1 MACKNRSKVYL
12 GYEDEYITEK
22 HRSIVTFATNKIG
35 GKPNLHSNESTL
47 PLISCRLCG
56 LNQLLVV
63 QLYAPLENSKY
74 HRTLYIFAC
83 INSNCWNQNES
94 WTCLRIQSLE
104 EKSITETKIQ
114 TTSPPPTTSWLSG
127 ADDWDEDDDDNND
140 NITEPNGNNMLENKS
155 YKKLNLFM
163 KSMDLDDELNKDL
176 SNLKVDDP
184 NANSPTR
191 IESPI
196 GGGAVGRLDSPQA
209 SAEIEG
215 EESEVVCIDTPTKP
229 QYNLINLLQNAS
241 SHLNHPFENSDM
253 KSNVNITFTEIFI
266 SVDEEDLT
274 NDITHHVRELFAEYQ
289 RSNPDIQVDS
299 LSISTDEKINEA
311 TIEKCEKSLPK
322 HGDKIF
328 HNFLSQIQKNP
339 GQLLRYCRDNTA
351 SLFLYPH
358 GKTVKAC
365 EKCGSERIFEVQ
377 LLPTLIPKLKLTPS
391 NDKNFQIEFGTV
403 LVFTCAR
410 SCWSTIDLYQEE
422 FVIVQAERL

>member
-22 HRSIVTFATNKIG
+22 NRSIVTFATNKIG
-35 GKPNLHSNESTL
+35 GKPDLHSNESTL
-47 PLISCRLCG
+47 PLLSCRLCG

-104 EKSITETKIQ
+104 DKSIPETKIQ
-114 TTSPPPTTSWLSG
+114 TISPPPTTSWFTG
-127 ADDWDEDDDDNND
+127 ADDWNDDNDDDDSND
-140 NITEPNGNNMLENKS
+140 NITEPNGNNMSRNKS

-163 KSMDLDDELNKDL
+163 KSMDLDDELNDDL
-176 SNLKVDDP
+176 LNLKVDDP
-184 NANSPTR
+184 NANSPTS

-229 QYNLINLLQNAS
+229 QYNLMNLLQNV
-241 SHLNHPFENSDM
+241 SHLNYPFENSDM

-266 SVDEEDLT
+266 NVDEEDLT
-274 NDITHHVRELFAEYQ
+274 NDITHHVRELSAEYQ
-289 RSNPDIQVDS
+289 RSNPDIQIDS
-299 LSISTDEKINEA
+299 SSISTDEKNNEA
-311 TIEKCEKSLPK
+311 TIEK
-322 HGDKIF
+322 
-328 HNFLSQIQKNP
+328 
-339 GQLLRYCRDNTA
+339 YCRDNTA
-351 SLFLYPH
+351 PLFLYPY
-358 GKTVKAC
+358 GKTNVKAC
-365 EKCGSERIFEVQ
+365 QKCGSERIFEVQ
-377 LLPTLIPKLKLTPS
+377 LLSTLIPKLKLTPS
-391 NDKNFQIEFGTV
+391 NEKNFQIEFGTV

-410 SCWSTIDLYQEE
+410 SCWSAVDLYQEE

>member
-22 HRSIVTFATNKIG
+22 NRSIVTFATNKIG
-35 GKPNLHSNESTL
+35 GKPDLHSNESTL

-63 QLYAPLENSKY
+63 Q
-74 HRTLYIFAC
+74 F
-83 INSNCWNQNES
+83 

-104 EKSITETKIQ
+104 DKSIPETKIQ
-114 TTSPPPTTSWLSG
+114 TISPPPTTSWFTG
-127 ADDWDEDDDDNND
+127 ADDWNDDNDDDDSND
-140 NITEPNGNNMLENKS
+140 NITEPNGNNMSRNKF

-163 KSMDLDDELNKDL
+163 KSMDLDDELNDDL
-176 SNLKVDDP
+176 LNLKVDDP
-184 NANSPTR
+184 NANSPTS

-229 QYNLINLLQNAS
+229 QYNLMNLLQNV
-241 SHLNHPFENSDM
+241 SHLNYPFENSDM

-266 SVDEEDLT
+266 NVDEEDLT
-274 NDITHHVRELFAEYQ
+274 NDITHHVRELSAEYQ
-289 RSNPDIQVDS
+289 RSNPDIQIDS
-299 LSISTDEKINEA
+299 SSISTDEKNNEA
-311 TIEKCEKSLPK
+311 TIEKYEKSLPK

-328 HNFLSQIQKNP
+328 HNFLSRIKKNP

-351 SLFLYPH
+351 PLFLYPY
-358 GKTVKAC
+358 GKTNVKAC
-365 EKCGSERIFEVQ
+365 QKCGSERIFEVQ
-377 LLPTLIPKLKLTPS
+377 LLSTLIPKLKLTPS
-391 NDKNFQIEFGTV
+391 NEKNFQIEFGTV

-410 SCWSTIDLYQEE
+410 SCWSAVDLYQEE